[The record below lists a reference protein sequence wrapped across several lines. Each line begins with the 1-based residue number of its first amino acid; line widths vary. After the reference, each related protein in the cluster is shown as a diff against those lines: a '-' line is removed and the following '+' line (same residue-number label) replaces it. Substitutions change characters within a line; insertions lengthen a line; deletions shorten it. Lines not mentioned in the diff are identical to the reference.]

1 MKYKYR
7 NLIIVIFLLLITI
20 NAIPVLA
27 KTRQSYLIR
36 FIINNEIE
44 EKGFSN
50 GIIPDKFVSLDATAY
65 ALEILE
71 DYGINPHEIE
81 ALQNSLEM
89 NIGELF
95 DDDEN
100 EVIIYDLFYLMN
112 SLSILQHEIDNDLEN
127 RIYQYLNDTEQIG
140 GGFSFSNTS
149 SSASLASTYFIIQL
163 YSLINET
170 IENLPVHKNW
180 VLSCYNIDGGY
191 GGNQS
196 LSSTLLNTYLATL
209 IFDELWEIN
218 DLVNINETLS
228 YLKSF
233 YINDSADLNN
243 FGGYIPDKNTQY
255 ATLSSS
261 YFCVKAISLIDALE
275 LNVGPTISW
284 ILTLQNF
291 EDGGFSENT
300 EGDKQ
305 KVSSIIASYYAFES
319 LKILNP
325 SLSSLAKEVWM
336 VEFNYWI
343 LGIVLISIGVVIA
356 VIVFVWRK
364 RRI

>member
-1 MKYKYR
+1 LKYKYR
-7 NLIIVIFLLLITI
+7 NLIIIIFLLLITI
-20 NAIPVLA
+20 NAIPSVLG
-27 KTRQSYLIR
+27 KTRQSYLTS
-36 FIINNEIE
+36 FVLNNEIE
-44 EKGFSN
+44 QKGFTN
-50 GIIPDKFVSLDATAY
+50 GILSEETISLDATAY

-81 ALQNSLEM
+81 ALQNNLEKSIDEM
-89 NIGELF
+89 F
-95 DDDEN
+95 DTDEIN
-100 EVIIYDLFYLMN
+100 LYDLYYLMK
-112 SLSILQHEIDNDLEN
+112 SLNYLQYEIDIALEN
-127 RIYQYLNDTEQIG
+127 RIYQYLNDSEQIG
-140 GGFSFSNTS
+140 GGFSPSNTS
-149 SSASLASTYFIIQL
+149 SSASLASTYYIIQL

-191 GGNQS
+191 GGNES
-196 LSSTLLNTYLATL
+196 LSSNLLNTYFAIL

-218 DLVNINETLS
+218 DLINRNKTLS

-243 FGGYIPDKNTQY
+243 FGGYIPDKNAQY
-255 ATLSSS
+255 AMLSSS
-261 YFCVKAISLIDALE
+261 YFCVKAISLIEANE

-284 ILTLQNF
+284 ILKLQNF
-291 EDGGFSENT
+291 EDGGFSDNT
-300 EGDKQ
+300 EGYNQ
-305 KVSSIIASYYAFES
+305 KKSSIIASYYAFKT

-325 SLSSLAKEVWM
+325 SLSTLAKEVWM

-343 LGIVLISIGVVIA
+343 LGIVLLSIGVVIA
-356 VIVFVWRK
+356 VIVFLWRK

>member
-7 NLIIVIFLLLITI
+7 NLIIVLFLLLITI
-20 NAIPVLA
+20 NAIPSVLG
-27 KTRQSYLIR
+27 KTRQSYLTR
-36 FIINNEIE
+36 FVLNNEIE
-44 EKGFSN
+44 QKGFSN

-81 ALQNSLEM
+81 ALQNNLEM
-89 NIGELF
+89 NISKIF
-95 DDDEN
+95 DEN

-112 SLSILQHEIDNDLEN
+112 SLSILQHEIDIDLEN
-127 RIYQYLNDTEQIG
+127 KIYQYLNDTEQIG
-140 GGFSFSNTS
+140 GGFSYSNTS
-149 SSASLASTYFIIQL
+149 SSASLASTYYIIQL

-170 IENLPVHKNW
+170 IENLPIHKNW

-196 LSSTLLNTYLATL
+196 LSSTLLNTYFATL

-218 DLVNINETLS
+218 DLVNINKTLS

-243 FGGYIPDKNTQY
+243 FGGYIPDKNAQY

-261 YFCVKAISLIDALE
+261 YFCVKAISLIDAVE
-275 LNVGPTISW
+275 LNIGPTISW
-284 ILTLQNF
+284 IVTLQNF

-300 EGDKQ
+300 EGYEQ
-305 KVSSIIASYYAFES
+305 KKSSIIASYYAFET

-325 SLSSLAKEVWM
+325 SLSILAKDVWM

-343 LGIVLISIGVVIA
+343 LGIVLLSIGVIIA
-356 VIVFVWRK
+356 VLVFVWRK
-364 RRI
+364 RRL

>member
-1 MKYKYR
+1 LKYKYR

-20 NAIPVLA
+20 NAIPSVLG
-27 KTRQSYLIR
+27 KTRQSYLTR
-36 FIINNEIE
+36 FVKNNEIE
-44 EKGFSN
+44 QKGFSN
-50 GIIPDKFVSLDATAY
+50 GITPDEFVSLDATAY
-65 ALEILE
+65 ALEIL
-71 DYGINPHEIE
+71 DYYGINPHEIE
-81 ALQNSLEM
+81 ALQNNLET
-89 NIGELF
+89 NIGDMF
-95 DDDEN
+95 DES
-100 EVIIYDLFYLMN
+100 EVIIYDLFYLMK
-112 SLSILQHEIDNDLEN
+112 SLNLLQHEIDLDLEN

-149 SSASLASTYFIIQL
+149 SSASLASTYYIIQL

-196 LSSTLLNTYLATL
+196 LSSTLLNTYFAAL

-218 DLVNINETLS
+218 DLVNINKTLS

-243 FGGYIPDKNTQY
+243 FGGYMPDKNAQY
-255 ATLSSS
+255 AMLSSS
-261 YFCVKAISLIDALE
+261 YFCVKAISLIDAVE
-275 LNVGPTISW
+275 LNVDPTISW

-300 EGDKQ
+300 EGYKQ
-305 KVSSIIASYYAFES
+305 KKSSIITSYYAFES
-319 LKILNP
+319 LKILN

>member
-1 MKYKYR
+1 LKYKYR

-20 NAIPVLA
+20 NAIPVLG
-27 KTRQSYLIR
+27 KTRQSYLIS
-36 FIINNEIE
+36 FVKNNEIE
-44 EKGFSN
+44 KMGFSN
-50 GIIPDKFVSLDATAY
+50 ALSSENIVSIEATAY
-65 ALEILE
+65 SLDILE

-81 ALQNSLEM
+81 ALQNNLE
-89 NIGELF
+89 NDIGEMF
-95 DDDEN
+95 DEN
-100 EVIIYDLFYLMN
+100 DVNLYDLFYLMK
-112 SLSILQHEIDNDLEN
+112 SLNILQHDIDIDLEN

-149 SSASLASTYFIIQL
+149 SSTSLASTYYIIQL

-180 VLSCYNIDGGY
+180 ILTCNNIDGGY

-196 LSSTLLNTYLATL
+196 LSSTLPNTYFAVL

-218 DLVNINETLS
+218 DLVKINNTLS

-233 YINDSADLNN
+233 YINDSTDLDN
-243 FGGYIPDKNTQY
+243 FGGYIPDKNAQY
-255 ATLSSS
+255 AMLSSS
-261 YFCVKAISLIDALE
+261 YFCVKAISLIDSGE

-300 EGDKQ
+300 EGYKQ
-305 KVSSIIASYYAFES
+305 KQSSIIALYYAFET

-343 LGIVLISIGVVIA
+343 LAIVLISIAVIVA

>member
-7 NLIIVIFLLLITI
+7 NLIIVIFLLLISI
-20 NAIPVLA
+20 NAIPVLG
-27 KTRQSYLIR
+27 KTRQSYLTR
-36 FIINNEIE
+36 FVLNNEIE
-44 EKGFSN
+44 QKGFSN
-50 GIIPDKFVSLDATAY
+50 GILPVESLSPEATAY

-81 ALQNSLEM
+81 DLQSNLEM
-89 NIGELF
+89 NIGEMF
-95 DDDEN
+95 DEN
-100 EVIIYDLFYLMN
+100 EANIYDLFYLMK
-112 SLSILQHEIDNDLEN
+112 SLNLLQHEIDSDLEN

-149 SSASLASTYFIIQL
+149 SSASLASTYYIIQL

-180 VLSCYNIDGGY
+180 ILSCYNIDGGY

-196 LSSTLLNTYLATL
+196 LSSNLLNTYFATL

-218 DLVNINETLS
+218 DLININDTLS

-243 FGGYIPDKNTQY
+243 FGGYMPDKNAQY
-255 ATLSSS
+255 AMLSSS
-261 YFCVKAISLIDALE
+261 YFCVKAISLIDAVE

-300 EGDKQ
+300 EGYEPK
-305 KVSSIIASYYAFES
+305 KSSIITSYYAYKS